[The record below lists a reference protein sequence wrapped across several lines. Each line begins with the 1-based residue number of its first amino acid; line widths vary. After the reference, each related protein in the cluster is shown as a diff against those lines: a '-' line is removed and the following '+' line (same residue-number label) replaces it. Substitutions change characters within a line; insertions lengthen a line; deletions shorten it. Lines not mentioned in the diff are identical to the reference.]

1 VRVYSDLKR
10 HNMCDDPGIP
20 NPVRTYCNEQIAQGR
35 PDQDGRPGQEFFLTH
50 RLWDVG
56 NTAMYG
62 HRGDLTTITDAILA
76 HGGEARVSRDA
87 FVGMG
92 SKQQA
97 SVVKFL
103 KTLQILPAGSERV
116 VTEN

>member
-1 VRVYSDLKR
+1 
-10 HNMCDDPGIP
+10 
-20 NPVRTYCNEQIAQGR
+20 
-35 PDQDGRPGQEFFLTH
+35 
-50 RLWDVG
+50 
-56 NTAMYG
+56 MYG

-76 HGGEARVSRDA
+76 HGGEARASRDA
-87 FVGMG
+87 FVELG